1 LEAERKRDRYQEI
14 FAADAMTLGELKAK
28 LDALEETC
36 ETARRRLA
44 VLASW
49 RESPEALERDMD
61 RLLESYAA
69 RAPEAALAA
78 LDPEKRRTIYSIL
91 RLRVKALPDKSL
103 RVRGAFGEEDLV
115 CHNDATSTR

>member
-1 LEAERKRDRYQEI
+1 
-14 FAADAMTLGELKAK
+14 M
-28 LDALEETC
+28 
-36 ETARRRLA
+36 
-44 VLASW
+44 LASW
-49 RESPEALERDMD
+49 RETLEALERDMD

-69 RAPEAALAA
+69 RMPEALAA

-103 RVRGAFGEEDLV
+103 RVRGVFGEEDLV